1 MTQNFVVASHQFK
14 LFSDINECTTMKPCK
29 CASSLGGCKA
39 DCQNYPG
46 SYKCSCGNGFQLMFD
61 RKTCVGKTNSVIFT
75 KKKCL

>member
-1 MTQNFVVASHQFK
+1 
-14 LFSDINECTTMKPCK
+14 MKPCK

-61 RKTCVGKTNSVIFT
+61 RKTCAGKTNSVIFT